1 VRRALLLLALLGACS
16 KDPAPKAAP
25 KDAAPVVATADA
37 GDGYKP
43 SGDKPANARRAQALA
58 GMLDK
63 AVAVGAPAPDI
74 DLPAAGGTRFR
85 LADALS
91 KKERVLLVFY
101 RGDW

>member
-16 KDPAPKAAP
+16 KEPSPPPAPT
-25 KDAAPVVATADA
+25 KDAAPSSSYT
-37 GDGYKP
+37 P
-43 SGDKPANARRAQALA
+43 SGDKPANARRPQALE

-74 DLPAAGGTRFR
+74 DLPASGGARFR